1 MPSFKRLSEAFE
13 GLHWSVQLVLC
24 VSLLVAVAG
33 IVILCIVVAINP
45 LSAGSVIALI
55 TTIATTIA
63 FVLGRSGP
71 RSSAH

>member
-1 MPSFKRLSEAFE
+1 MPSFKRLTEAFE

-55 TTIATTIA
+55 TTIA
-63 FVLGRSGP
+63 FVLGRSVP
-71 RSSAH
+71 PSPPPSAH